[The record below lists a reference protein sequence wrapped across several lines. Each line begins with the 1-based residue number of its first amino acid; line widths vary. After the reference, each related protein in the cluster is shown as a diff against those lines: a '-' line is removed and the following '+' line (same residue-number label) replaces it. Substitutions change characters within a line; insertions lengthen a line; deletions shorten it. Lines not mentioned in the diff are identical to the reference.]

1 MNKNQKPTT
10 AQQFADKIK
19 FFLNSH
25 KATLEKIQSKL
36 SSFFD
41 MKIYNDVVRAYDQLG
56 YICKP
61 IQLQKNG
68 SFKYKTST
76 NGYLENFSMFEIEKN
91 GKIFWIVHNLKCE
104 SKDYGNSYI
113 TADICVINKNSHKRK
128 KIDRQPID
136 YVPNSDLMTFFE
148 CKFMNPFPELIASFI
163 GLVKVLTPELLN
175 ITSGKSHIAP
185 SLVCAN
191 NGSINSYRF
200 ANSVKAMHTVNILNN
215 MAYRTMK
222 ARIAKRQVKLIADR
236 T

>member
-1 MNKNQKPTT
+1 MSKIKKPMT
-10 AQQFADKIK
+10 AQQFAGKIM

-25 KATLEKIQSKL
+25 KATLEKVQSKL
-36 SSFFD
+36 SSFFE
-41 MKIYNDVVRAYDQLG
+41 MKIYNDVVRAYEKMG
-56 YICKP
+56 YNCKP

-76 NGYLENFSMFEIEKN
+76 NGYLKNFSMFEIEKN
-91 GKIFWIVHNLKCE
+91 GKCFWIVHNLKCE
-104 SKDYGNSYI
+104 SKDYVDSYI

-200 ANSVKAMHTVNILNN
+200 GNSVKTMHTVNILNN

-236 T
+236 S